1 MQRKFCP
8 LTREDCREDCALYV
22 KHTIKDGKQDKY
34 TGCAF
39 VVDSNAAIETA
50 NSASGIEDKMAEF
63 VDLEDVMR
71 DVYKALRNLA

>member
-8 LTREDCREDCALYV
+8 LTKEDCREDCALYV

-39 VVDSNAAIETA
+39 VVDSNATIEV
-50 NSASGIEDKMAEF
+50 ASCAAGIEASMDGFSDM
-63 VDLEDVMR
+63 EDVMR

>member
-1 MQRKFCP
+1 MKRKFCP

-39 VVDSNAAIETA
+39 AVNSNATIEAA
-50 NSASGIEDKMAEF
+50 NSAAGIEAN
-63 VDLEDVMR
+63 VDGFIELEDVMR
-71 DVYKALRNLA
+71 DVYKALRSLA